1 LSTKLAVGVTFELE
15 DDREISTEDMENIV
29 NYLCEVYSFRSLLED
44 FIEKLSVSELY
55 QILDEIEEI
64 KIHSKH

>member
-1 LSTKLAVGVTFELE
+1 
-15 DDREISTEDMENIV
+15 
-29 NYLCEVYSFRSLLED
+29 VYSFRSLLED